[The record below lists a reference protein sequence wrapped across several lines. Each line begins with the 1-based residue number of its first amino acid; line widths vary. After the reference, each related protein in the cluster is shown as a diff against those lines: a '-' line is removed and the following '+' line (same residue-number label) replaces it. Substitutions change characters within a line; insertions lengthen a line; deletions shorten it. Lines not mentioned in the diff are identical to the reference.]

1 MTADKQTFRTRAL
14 LTENPDDDM
23 RLHHVF
29 WVYRPSYDA
38 AKAAAGLGD
47 IEKHEIDSCL
57 ILRGEERDVTQ
68 ADAIV
73 KLAALEQAEIKRGG
87 KIEHDA
93 ETAADDSWPRSKLGA
108 DFKKSAH
115 HSDYAAMQAAAREQL
130 GRDATTASNDIALL
144 PAVKIKQR
152 GTKPL

>member
-1 MTADKQTFRTRAL
+1 MIDKQTFRTRAL
-14 LTENPDDDM
+14 LTENPEDDL

-57 ILRGEERDVTQ
+57 ILRGEAQDVTL
-68 ADAIV
+68 ADALV
-73 KLAALEQAEIKRGG
+73 KLAALEQGELSRGG
-87 KIEHDA
+87 KIEQDA
-93 ETAADDSWPRSKLGA
+93 ETAADDSWPRSKLGH

-115 HSDYAAMQAAAREQL
+115 HSDYEGMQAAAREEL
-130 GRDATTASNDIALL
+130 GRDATTAANDITLL
-144 PAVKIKQR
+144 PAVKIRPR
-152 GTKPL
+152 GAKP

>member
-14 LTENPDDDM
+14 LTENPDDDR

-29 WVYRPSYDA
+29 WVYRPSYDD
-38 AKAAAGLGD
+38 AKAAAGIGD

-57 ILRGEERDVTQ
+57 ILRGEQSDITL

-73 KLAALEQAEIKRGG
+73 KLATLEQDEMKRGG

-93 ETAADDSWPRSKLGA
+93 ETAADDSWPRSKLGH

-115 HSDYAAMQAAAREQL
+115 HSAYADMQTAAREAL

-152 GTKPL
+152 GAKPL

>member
-1 MTADKQTFRTRAL
+1 MADKQTFRTHAL
-14 LTENPDDDM
+14 LTENPDDDL

-29 WVYRPSYDA
+29 WVYRPSYDD

-47 IEKHEIDSCL
+47 IQKHEIDSCL
-57 ILRGEERDVTQ
+57 ILRGALNDVTL

-73 KLAALEQAEIKRGG
+73 KLAELEQAEIKRGG

-93 ETAADDSWPRSKLGA
+93 ETAADDSWPRSKLGH

-115 HSDYAAMQAAAREQL
+115 HSAYAGLQAAAREEL
-130 GRDATTASNDIALL
+130 GRNATTAANDITLL
-144 PAVKIKQR
+144 PAVKIKPR
-152 GTKPL
+152 GAKP

>member
-1 MTADKQTFRTRAL
+1 MTGQQTFRTRAL
-14 LTENPDDDM
+14 LTENPDDDL

-29 WVYRPSYDA
+29 WLYRPSYDA

-57 ILRGEERDVTQ
+57 ILRGEARDVTL
-68 ADAIV
+68 AEAIV
-73 KLAALEQAEIKRGG
+73 KLAALEAAEITRGG

-93 ETAADDSWPRSKLGA
+93 ETATDDSWPRSKLGN

-115 HSDYAAMQAAAREQL
+115 HSDYAGIQAAAREQL

-144 PAVKIKQR
+144 PAVKIKHR
-152 GTKPL
+152 GAQP